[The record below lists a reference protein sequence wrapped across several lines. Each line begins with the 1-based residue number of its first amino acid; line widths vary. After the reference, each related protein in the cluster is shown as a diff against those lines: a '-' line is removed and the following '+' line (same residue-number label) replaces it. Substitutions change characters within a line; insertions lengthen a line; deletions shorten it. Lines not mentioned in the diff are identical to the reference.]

1 MHRLYKLDVDT
12 ISENNIKTV
21 TFLDPDY
28 IYIPYEQDTNLTKI
42 HKNELINSYK
52 SSISG
57 SLVGLKMGVFN
68 NIYNNAFI
76 IANDFKEMDEK
87 KNKKIKITL
96 ENIKKVLLDNKDE
109 ELLNKFNI
117 DTMILHLFIYL
128 KNYLNIILNV

>member
-96 ENIKKVLLDNKDE
+96 ENIKKV
-109 ELLNKFNI
+109 
-117 DTMILHLFIYL
+117 Y
-128 KNYLNIILNV
+128 

>member
-1 MHRLYKLDVDT
+1 
-12 ISENNIKTV
+12 
-21 TFLDPDY
+21 
-28 IYIPYEQDTNLTKI
+28 
-42 HKNELINSYK
+42 
-52 SSISG
+52 

-117 DTMILHLFIYL
+117 DTIDNIVVSAINDEIYVYNNMYLLKENTNIYL
-128 KNYLNIILNV
+128 DLIDELRMLYKCNNNYLVIKNN